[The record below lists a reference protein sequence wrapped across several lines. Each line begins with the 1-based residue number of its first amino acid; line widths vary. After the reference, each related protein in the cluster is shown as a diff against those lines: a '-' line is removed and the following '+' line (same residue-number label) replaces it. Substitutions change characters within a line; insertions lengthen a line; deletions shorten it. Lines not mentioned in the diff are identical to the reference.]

1 MNWFLRL
8 ELVAVLSIVCDDPDP
23 RSRLSRELVL
33 VALLSRLVR
42 LSDRCSPRRLK
53 RRLRPRRGTRA
64 RRRTQD
70 FTGKSLEIE
79 TKDTGPAYRL
89 QTRQT
94 EQYTVNGS
102 GDSFI
107 FRRAV
112 TLLPGLRRTRRDLIY
127 MVHVQA
133 E

>member
-1 MNWFLRL
+1 MS

-42 LSDRCSPRRLK
+42 LSDRCRVLAAWL
-53 RRLRPRRGTRA
+53 LRPRRGTRA

-89 QTRQT
+89 QKAT
-94 EQYTVNGS
+94 ETV
-102 GDSFI
+102 
-107 FRRAV
+107 
-112 TLLPGLRRTRRDLIY
+112 P
-127 MVHVQA
+127 
-133 E
+133 

>member
-1 MNWFLRL
+1 MNKCELVFETMS

-42 LSDRCSPRRLK
+42 LSDRCSPRRL
-53 RRLRPRRGTRA
+53 RPRRGTRA

-89 QTRQT
+89 QKAT
-94 EQYTVNGS
+94 ETV
-102 GDSFI
+102 
-107 FRRAV
+107 
-112 TLLPGLRRTRRDLIY
+112 P
-127 MVHVQA
+127 
-133 E
+133 